1 MGGLMARGTKLDNQ
15 TVYNIMVS
23 YALTKNYAETG
34 RALKIPESTVRKIVK
49 ENRNKKEFAEVCAQ
63 KKEDFADKA
72 TEIIN
77 KGLFLLNKR
86 FDVAIK
92 HEESFDML
100 IDEIYSSDKEE
111 LSQDEKNR
119 LVAKIRIL
127 QLQKV
132 GEITTAIGTL
142 YDKRALAQGES
153 TENVTFTLPDAVKK
167 YAE

>member
-1 MGGLMARGTKLDNQ
+1 MARGTKLDNQ
-15 TVYNIMVS
+15 TIYNIMVS

-49 ENRNKKEFAEVCAQ
+49 ENRNKKEFAEVCAL
-63 KKEDFADKA
+63 KKEDFAEKS

-77 KGLFLLNKR
+77 KGLKLLNKR
-86 FDVAIK
+86 FDIAIK
-92 HEESFDML
+92 HEESLDLL

-111 LSQDEKNR
+111 LSQDEKSR
-119 LVAKIRIL
+119 LVSKIRVL
-127 QLQKV
+127 QVHKI

-153 TENVTFTLPDAVKK
+153 TENVSFILPDEVKQFVR
-167 YAE
+167 